1 MTEMLIPTV
10 IEKSPLG
17 ERTYDIYSRLLKE
30 RIIFLGTAIDDQV
43 ANAIIAQLLFLDSQD
58 KDCDIKLY
66 INSPGGSVSAALAIY
81 DTMRFVRCD
90 VSTICVG
97 TAASAAA
104 ILLAAGAPKK
114 RLSLPN
120 SEIMIHQIMGG
131 VEGQAT
137 DIDIHTKHILRVKEK
152 INKILAKHTGKKVGQ
167 IEKDAERDYFMS
179 AKEAKQY
186 GIIDK
191 IIRS

>member
-1 MTEMLIPTV
+1 
-10 IEKSPLG
+10 
-17 ERTYDIYSRLLKE
+17 
-30 RIIFLGTAIDDQV
+30 
-43 ANAIIAQLLFLDSQD
+43 
-58 KDCDIKLY
+58 
-66 INSPGGSVSAALAIY
+66 
-81 DTMRFVRCD
+81 
-90 VSTICVG
+90 
-97 TAASAAA
+97 
-104 ILLAAGAPKK
+104 
-114 RLSLPN
+114 
-120 SEIMIHQIMGG
+120 MGG